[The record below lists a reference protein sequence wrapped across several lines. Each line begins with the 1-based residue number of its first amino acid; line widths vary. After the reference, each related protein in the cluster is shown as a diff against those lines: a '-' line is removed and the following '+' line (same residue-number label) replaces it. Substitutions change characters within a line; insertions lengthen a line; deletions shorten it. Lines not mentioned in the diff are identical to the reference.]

1 MSNSTALAL
10 VLCAAAT
17 FACRTEPER
26 PRGQQPPAQSGTAGT
41 LESASESDRENQ
53 PSPAPTCVLASDL
66 PAPPRK
72 VHDKRPDV
80 SDLNRVQTHAGVL
93 VFAVT
98 IGPSGSVADVRL
110 VKDTDTRHPW
120 PTLVDRW
127 RSAISDWRYEP
138 ASVDE
143 KPVAVCLTVTVNIHV
158 ASR

>member
-1 MSNSTALAL
+1 M
-10 VLCAAAT
+10 
-17 FACRTEPER
+17 
-26 PRGQQPPAQSGTAGT
+26 
-41 LESASESDRENQ
+41 
-53 PSPAPTCVLASDL
+53 
-66 PAPPRK
+66 
-72 VHDKRPDV
+72 

-110 VKDTDTRHPW
+110 VKDTDMRHPW

-127 RSAISDWRYEP
+127 WSAISDWRYEP